1 MIDETMISTSAR
13 NRLCS
18 ASGMIVAGRRVP
30 MPVSVTMPMM
40 MPTHAAAATSGT
52 TPRAAVARPFSVRRT
67 SSRVAALKLL
77 VTTIATSES
86 VTARNAV

>member
-1 MIDETMISTSAR
+1 MISTSAR
-13 NRLCS
+13 KRLCS

-30 MPVSVTMPMM
+30 TPVSVTMPMM

-52 TPRAAVARPFSVRRT
+52 TPRAALTSPVRVRRG
-67 SSRVAALKLL
+67 SSRVAGLRLL
-77 VTTIATSES
+77 TRTMATSES